1 MRHEAEGSKKGC
13 NEILVNILWPLLY
26 MMMTSENVKIVYFSS
41 NLMVC
46 SCWWWCTTGAGFT
59 TPGTGTRNLALFDKL
74 KSGCKSYAV
83 HTRSSQQCE
92 DVYIFKICCPK
103 YIGFQSQVLNIVLL

>member
-1 MRHEAEGSKKGC
+1 MRHEAEGCKKGC
-13 NEILVNILWPLLY
+13 NEILVNIFWPLLY

-74 KSGCKSYAV
+74 KSGCKSYVV
-83 HTRSSQQCE
+83 HSS
-92 DVYIFKICCPK
+92 VKMGIYSRFASRNPLVSRVK
-103 YIGFQSQVLNIVLL
+103 Y